1 MIIIIIIIIGFLVGQ
16 NLNSTCSHPKKNSY
30 TLSSFTCVTET
41 LGYMLKMFKAGGI
54 ARINET

>member
-1 MIIIIIIIIGFLVGQ
+1 MIIIIIIGFLVGQ
-16 NLNSTCSHPKKNSY
+16 NLNSTCSHPKKKNSY

-41 LGYMLKMFKAGGI
+41 LVYMLKMFKAGGI